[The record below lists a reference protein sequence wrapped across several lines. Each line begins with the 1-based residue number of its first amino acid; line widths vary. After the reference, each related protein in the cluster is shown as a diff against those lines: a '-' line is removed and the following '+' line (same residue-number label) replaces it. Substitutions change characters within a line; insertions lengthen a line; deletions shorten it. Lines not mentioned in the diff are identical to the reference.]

1 MEEAVGNSFLSVC
14 QAANNRLQRTMMDK
28 VPRHE
33 GQCAAAE
40 PGR

>member
-1 MEEAVGNSFLSVC
+1 VTIVPAH
-14 QAANNRLQRTMMDK
+14 NNRMQRSVMDK